1 MSNNTKIYQK
11 FDINLD
17 ESSKLEDDSHNKIK
31 SSRLISNKFNESL
44 LSGSFDKEQKKGLNY
59 KTNIKDNIYQ
69 SPYLSDKSKM
79 NCKGIHSPSKIAIN
93 LYIVQQPQ
101 INLVS
106 NIDLKI
112 TVSTPSLFPTK

>member
-93 LYIVQQPQ
+93 PHIVQQPQ